1 MKCIYC
7 QNVIKKKTQNIDLF
21 CGDNPLRL
29 LYSHSNSGVC
39 VSPHSTQP
47 GFHSLLNIF
56 FLDKQMLNIFFFF
69 IGLAGVFALF
79 LSDL

>member
-7 QNVIKKKTQNIDLF
+7 QNVIKKKNTEYWFILWGQSSAAALLPLQFRCLCEPTQYTTWISQSF
-21 CGDNPLRL
+21 K
-29 LYSHSNSGVC
+29 H
-39 VSPHSTQP
+39 
-47 GFHSLLNIF
+47 FF
-56 FLDKQMLNIFFFF
+56 FLDKQMLNIFFF